1 MSPFKGPFW
10 HEAVKQTLKKEFE
23 EELAAKMKEHDY
35 SECYCHALRSP
46 PWGGY
51 SSEEQILHETKQRR
65 NSSGYA
71 KPRNTGTSS
80 CTYLKKDQ
88 EAILGEAPVL
98 QSTKLVLYSSLRY
111 QD

>member
-10 HEAVKQTLKKEFE
+10 HEAVKQKLKKEFE

-98 QSTKLVLYSSLRY
+98 QSTNLR
-111 QD
+111 